1 MSNDKLEKYEA
12 LDFINEQIIS
22 DLEKKLI
29 LHKKLFVDFREEIKE
44 LKEDLSKS
52 TIIIQ
57 ELLIAKDDKRR
68 RNHELRNKLAS
79 AREEIRELK
88 RDIKQ

>member
-52 TIIIQ
+52 SIVIQ